1 MVLKTETINSLLR
14 MASGAISS
22 KDRAEKPPEDGG
34 NNAKTEVCPDT
45 KVEQERGTWG
55 SKWDFAFSCV
65 AYAVGLGNV
74 WRFPYLCFKN
84 GGGE

>member
-1 MVLKTETINSLLR
+1 MKTETINSLLR

-22 KDRAEKPPEDGG
+22 KDKTTPDKDEDGNNSRTEAEK
-34 NNAKTEVCPDT
+34 VSPDS
-45 KVEQERGTWG
+45 KVESERGTWG

-74 WRFPYLCFKN
+74 
-84 GGGE
+84 